1 MIIYLIQLRIHH
13 VKTQYSYL
21 VSSLFCFSIG
31 NSSGD
36 IWEFIQFVDQP
47 NQNDNSSGNGIR
59 EENKFIFIYVF
70 FSAIDWSNNNSIYQT
85 NNPNQII
92 RNMARELE
100 ESTVGPLQDTLLSQ
114 SNKNILRHE

>member
-1 MIIYLIQLRIHH
+1 M
-13 VKTQYSYL
+13 
-21 VSSLFCFSIG
+21 
-31 NSSGD
+31 
-36 IWEFIQFVDQP
+36 
-47 NQNDNSSGNGIR
+47 
-59 EENKFIFIYVF
+59 FIYVF

>member
-1 MIIYLIQLRIHH
+1 M
-13 VKTQYSYL
+13 
-21 VSSLFCFSIG
+21 
-31 NSSGD
+31 
-36 IWEFIQFVDQP
+36 
-47 NQNDNSSGNGIR
+47 
-59 EENKFIFIYVF
+59 F